1 MNGEFF
7 SNSQSM
13 VDDMMCSDQDY
24 ESEMAMENEREKAR
38 QENVRNVLQMIDK
51 CIGPPK

>member
-7 SNSQSM
+7 SQGM

-24 ESEMAMENEREKAR
+24 ESEMAMDNEREKAR